1 MVLNLPKLYSLA
13 SHLDLPVFAAHT
25 DQVAVRVVAD
35 QVTRLVQPPP
45 APQVVPGTFCEPY
58 RVADERSARLL
69 SVVEVASGEDG
80 PFD

>member
-25 DQVAVRVVAD
+25 DQV
-35 QVTRLVQPPP
+35 TRLVQPPS